1 MRHKLNQSFP
11 RTSARA
17 VLFDLDGTLA
27 DTAPDLARALNRVR
41 AANDLAPLPAE
52 ITRPNASSGARGLLK
67 VGFGLNPGDERY
79 EALRLQFLD
88 FYAAELCVDTR
99 LFDGIAELL
108 AQLDP
113 DRLPW
118 GVVTNKAERFT
129 LPLLQGLHLAG
140 RAACIVGGDTTAR
153 AKPHPDPLLH
163 AAAALE
169 LPPSAC
175 LYVGDDLRDVQAARA
190 AGMRVIAAKYGYL
203 GDGGSIGPGRPMPSS
218 TIRAKC
224 SITSGPLF
232 PAWFRPID
240 NANVV
245 RD

>member
-1 MRHKLNQSFP
+1 LRHKLNQSSP
-11 RTSARA
+11 KTNARA

-41 AANDLAPLPAE
+41 AANGLAPMPLE
-52 ITRPNASSGARGLLK
+52 ITRSYTSSGARGLLK
-67 VGFGLNPGDERY
+67 VGFGLDPEDERY

-88 FYAAELCVDTR
+88 FYAADICVDTR
-99 LFDGIAELL
+99 LFDGMAELL
-108 AQLDP
+108 DQLDQ

-129 LPLLQGLHLAG
+129 FRLLQGLHLDE
-140 RAACIVGGDTTAR
+140 RAACVVGGDTAAR

-163 AAAALE
+163 AAAALQ

-190 AGMRVIAAKYGYL
+190 AGMPVIAAKYGYL
-203 GDGGSIGPGRPMPSS
+203 GDGGSIESWQADAIIGHPREV
-218 TIRAKC
+218 
-224 SITSGPLF
+224 L
-232 PAWFRPID
+232 D
-240 NANVV
+240 YL
-245 RD
+245 

>member
-1 MRHKLNQSFP
+1 MRDNGNQSFP
-11 RTSARA
+11 GTKVRA

-41 AANDLAPLPAE
+41 AANGLAPMPLE
-52 ITRPNASSGARGLLK
+52 ITRPYTSSGARGLLK
-67 VGFGLNPGDERY
+67 IGFGMEPRDQRY
-79 EALRLQFLD
+79 DAFKLQFLD
-88 FYAAELCVDTR
+88 FYAAEICIDTR
-99 LFDGIAELL
+99 LFEGMAELL
-108 AQLDP
+108 DQLDQ

-129 LPLLQGLHLAG
+129 LPLLQGLHLGG

-163 AAAALE
+163 AAAALR

-190 AGMRVIAAKYGYL
+190 AGMPVIAAKYGYL
-203 GDGGSIGPGRPMPSS
+203 GDGGSIESWQADA
-218 TIRAKC
+218 I
-224 SITSGPLF
+224 
-232 PAWFRPID
+232 ID
-240 NANVV
+240 HPREVL
-245 RD
+245 DYL

>member
-1 MRHKLNQSFP
+1 MP

-41 AANDLAPLPAE
+41 AAHHLAPVAVE
-52 ITRPNASSGARGLLK
+52 IARPYASSGARGLLK
-67 VGFGLNPGDERY
+67 IGFGLDPGDERY
-79 EALRLQFLD
+79 EALRLQFLE
-88 FYAAELCVDTR
+88 FYAAEICVDTR
-99 LFDGIAELL
+99 LFDGMAELL
-108 AQLDP
+108 DRLDQ

-129 LPLLQGLHLAG
+129 FPLLQGLRLG
-140 RAACIVGGDTTAR
+140 ERAACVVGGDTAAR

-163 AAAALE
+163 AAAALQ

-203 GDGGSIGPGRPMPSS
+203 GDGGSIESWQADAIIEHPREV
-218 TIRAKC
+218 
-224 SITSGPLF
+224 L
-232 PAWFRPID
+232 D
-240 NANVV
+240 YL
-245 RD
+245 